1 VLDAGEVPVSV
12 HTVRHEG
19 AELRYELWGDGPLLL
34 LIAGRGGYG
43 ARYTELARRLA
54 GTYAVLTYDRRGP
67 GTDFDMG
74 QQARDAA
81 AVIRAARPARPRAA
95 VFGQCAGGSVAFEL
109 AAQVPDVVTEL
120 VVHEA
125 PAITLLPDAPK
136 WLTLARQVRA
146 AHQRQGLDAA
156 LALADLTSADFPDP
170 AAAAL
175 FLSREFPAVVLHT
188 PDLDAVRRT
197 GIPVVTAAGEASRDT
212 CLERSARIQAEHLAC
227 RYARFPG
234 GHHGFE
240 SDVDAFAPA
249 LCTTLATLRRL

>member
-1 VLDAGEVPVSV
+1 MST
-12 HTVRHEG
+12 HTVRNEG
-19 AELRYELWGDGPLLL
+19 AELRCELRGTGPVLL
-34 LIAGRGGYG
+34 LIPGRGGSG
-43 ARYTELARRLA
+43 AGYAGLARRLA

-67 GTDFDMG
+67 DADFDLG

-81 AVIRAARPARPRAA
+81 AVIRAVAPRAA
-95 VFGQCAGGSVAFEL
+95 VFGQGGGGSVAFEL
-109 AAQVPDVVTEL
+109 AAQLPDVVTEL

-136 WLTLARQVRA
+136 WLALAREVRA
-146 AHQRQGLDAA
+146 AHERGGLDTA
-156 LALADLTSADFPDP
+156 LALAGLSAGDFPDRSS
-170 AAAAL
+170 AAS
-175 FLSREFPAVVLHT
+175 FLAREFPAVVLHT

-197 GIPVVTAAGEASRDT
+197 GIPVTTAAGETSRDT

-234 GHHGFE
+234 GHRGFE

-249 LCTTLATLRRL
+249 LCTTLARLRRC

>member
-1 VLDAGEVPVSV
+1 MST
-12 HTVRHEG
+12 HIVRHEG
-19 AELRYELWGDGPLLL
+19 AELRYELLGAGPLLL
-34 LIAGRGGYG
+34 LIAGRGGYR
-43 ARYTELARRLA
+43 ARYAELARRLA
-54 GTYAVLTYDRRGP
+54 GAYAVLTYDRRGP
-67 GTDFDMG
+67 GPDFDMA

-81 AVIRAARPARPRAA
+81 AVIRAARPAHPRAA

-109 AAQVPDVVTEL
+109 AAQIPDAVTEL

-136 WLTLARQVRA
+136 WLALARQVRIT
-146 AHQRQGLDAA
+146 HERQGLDEA
-156 LALADLTSADFPDP
+156 LALAGLTAADFPDP

-175 FLSREFPAVVLHT
+175 FLAREFPAVVMHT

-197 GIPVVTAAGEASRDT
+197 GIPVVTAAGETSRDT
-212 CLERSARIQAEHLAC
+212 CLEQSARIQAEHLAC
-227 RYARFPG
+227 SYARFPG

-249 LCTTLATLRRL
+249 LCTTLANLRRL

>member
-1 VLDAGEVPVSV
+1 MSTD
-12 HTVRHEG
+12 TVRHEG
-19 AELRYELWGDGPLLL
+19 AELRYQLRGDGPLLL
-34 LIAGRGGYG
+34 LIAGRGGHS
-43 ARYTELARRLA
+43 ARYAGLAQRLA
-54 GTYAVLTYDRRGP
+54 GTYAVLTYDRRDP

-95 VFGQCAGGSVAFEL
+95 VFGQGAGGSVAFEL
-109 AAQVPDVVTEL
+109 AAQVPDAVTEL

-136 WLTLARQVRA
+136 WLALARKVRA
-146 AHQRQGLDAA
+146 THERDGLAAA
-156 LALADLTSADFPDP
+156 LALAGLSAADFPDT
-170 AAAAL
+170 AAAEL
-175 FLSREFPAVVLHT
+175 FLAREFPAVVLHT

-212 CLERSARIQAEHLAC
+212 CLEQSARIQAEHLAC
-227 RYARFPG
+227 RYTRFPG

-249 LCTTLATLRRL
+249 LCTTLARLRRL